1 MGFSKTALSVV
12 LLSLLAIS
20 QVACQ
25 KPNNNSA
32 KYKFPPKIAGAVEA
46 VLLGVNIVNQ
56 TGQVTGDVNSAGR
69 VSLALIK
76 TNTSTFDIRYNV
88 TIQVSS
94 PEIPTT
100 VTINSGAAK
109 TSGAV
114 VLELS
119 PSATWINVTGTVGA
133 ITTGNAWGQGARRS
147 GIGTKPAS
155 VPVYTYSFNGTWQNV
170 SGLTT
175 ANGKSYK
182 AVFEAI
188 SAKPKNFYSVV
199 SSASLPAG
207 SARGQ
212 FAKVP
217 LGWGVVLQRGG
228 PHIVLDQLRHLP
240 PFPPHSPQCLPSHP
254 PPAPS
259 SHIRPLIA
267 HPPPHRTSAPSSHI
281 RPLIAHPPPHRTF
294 VPSSHI
300 RPLIAHP
307 PPHRTSAPSSHIRP
321 LIAHPPPHRTSA
333 PSSHIRPLIAH
344 SPPHRTSAPSSH
356 IRPLIAHPPPYRTSA
371 PLSHLQVVIQR
382 VDPHIVLD
390 QLCHLPQRR
399 RGTAEERH
407 SGEEAQRRRGTAE
420 ERHSGE
426 EAQRRRG
433 TAEKRHSG
441 GEAQRRRGT
450 AEKRHSGGEA
460 QRRRGTAAH
469 SCGRD
474 REAERQRGR
483 ATERSGTE
491 Q

>member
-1 MGFSKTALSVV
+1 MGFSKTALTVV

-25 KPNNNSA
+25 KPNNSA

-69 VSLALIK
+69 LNLALIK

-109 TSGAV
+109 TSGPV
-114 VLELS
+114 VLDLS
-119 PSATWINVTGTVGA
+119 PAATWINVTGTVGA
-133 ITTGNAWGQGARRS
+133 IVTGNAWGQGARRF
-147 GIGTKPAS
+147 GIGAKPAA
-155 VPVYTYSFNGTWQNV
+155 VPVYTYNFNGTWQNV
-170 SGLTT
+170 SGLTA

-199 SSASLPAG
+199 SSASLPVG

-217 LGWGVVLQRGG
+217 LGWGEGESIISKGG
-228 PHIVLDQLRHLP
+228 TTCCSGVAHTSSSISSATCHPSLP
-240 PFPPHSPQCLPSHP
+240 IHRNASPVTLHP
-254 PPAPS
+254 PPGRTSAPS

-281 RPLIAHPPPHRTF
+281 RPLIAHPPP
-294 VPSSHI
+294 P
-300 RPLIAHP
+300 
-307 PPHRTSAPSSHIRP
+307 
-321 LIAHPPPHRTSA
+321 
-333 PSSHIRPLIAH
+333 
-344 SPPHRTSAPSSH
+344 
-356 IRPLIAHPPPYRTSA
+356 
-371 PLSHLQVVIQR
+371 SHLQVVIQR

-407 SGEEAQRRRGTAE
+407 SGGEAQRRRGTAE
-420 ERHSGE
+420 KRHSGEEAQWRRGTAEKRHSGE

-441 GEAQRRRGT
+441 EEAQRRRGT
-450 AEKRHSGGEA
+450 AEERHSGTFVWKRQG
-460 QRRRGTAAH
+460 G
-469 SCGRD
+469 
-474 REAERQRGR
+474 REAEGQSGR

>member
-56 TGQVTGDVNSAGR
+56 TGQVTGDVSSAGR

-133 ITTGNAWGQGARRS
+133 IATGNAWGQGARRS
-147 GIGTKPAS
+147 GIGAKPAS

-182 AVFEAI
+182 AVFEA

-199 SSASLPAG
+199 SSASLSAG

-217 LGWGVVLQRGG
+217 LGWGSAAAGWPTHR
-228 PHIVLDQLRHLP
+228 PR
-240 PFPPHSPQCLPSHP
+240 SAP
-254 PPAPS
+254 PPATLPS
-259 SHIRPLIA
+259 PFTAMPPQSPSTRPLIA
-267 HPPPHRTSAPSSHI
+267 HPPPHRTSA
-281 RPLIAHPPPHRTF
+281 
-294 VPSSHI
+294 PSSHI

-344 SPPHRTSAPSSH
+344 PPPHRTSAPSSHIGPLIAHPPPHRTSAPSSH
-356 IRPLIAHPPPYRTSA
+356 IRPLIAHPPPHRTSA
-371 PLSHLQVVIQR
+371 PSSHLQVVIQR

-407 SGEEAQRRRGTAE
+407 SGG
-420 ERHSGE
+420 

-450 AEKRHSGGEA
+450 AEKRHSGEEA
-460 QRRRGTAAH
+460 QRRRGTAGKRH
-469 SCGRD
+469 SGEEAQRRRGTAEERHSGTFVWKRQGG
-474 REAERQRGR
+474 REAEGQSGR